1 MADSFQLKAIIT
13 AVDHLTGPMKG
24 MQRELKGFQKE
35 MGSLA
40 LGATAAGTAILG
52 ALALPVN
59 SAMGFESKMADIRK
73 VVDGLDD
80 KKAFARMSDDILTLS
95 TQLPMAAEGIAEI
108 VAAGGQAGIA
118 RSDLMQF
125 ANDAVKMGVAFD
137 TTAEESGQMMAQWR
151 TAFKLTQDD
160 VVVLA
165 DKINYLGNTGPAN
178 AKKISEI
185 VTRIGPLGSVAGVAS
200 GEIAAMGATIA
211 GMGVESEIASTGIK
225 NFMLSLT
232 AGNSATKAQKQALAF
247 LKLNPKQLAEDM
259 QKDSRGAMLKV
270 LDSLAK
276 VPKAKQAAVMNALF
290 GKESLGAIAPLLT
303 NLDLLR
309 TNFNRVADAQ
319 EYGGSMQ
326 KEYASRA
333 ATTENQL
340 VLLKNSINAISV
352 TLGDTFLPA
361 VNEGAE
367 AIMPYLEEVRAF
379 VRANPELVQSA
390 AKFAAALLAVG
401 VSVGSLSRAV
411 KILNSVINLSPAKLA
426 ITALAAGAMLIIQNW
441 DDVAPVV
448 KEVWNEL
455 DRVVQQLGG
464 WESALKSVAAISA
477 LYIGVKMV
485 TNIQAAI
492 STQKQWT
499 AAAGATGSVL
509 RGLGKISLIAGLV
522 ELGLMA
528 QKFEKE
534 HPWLIKNFAADALN
548 SGFGLNKKMDEWG
561 KDLHDFV
568 YEKTGWQMPRGDSY
582 VSPTPLTEPVLPKIF
597 LANQGNQSPMLQGNY
612 LDSVTSPIIKPV
624 EPLVPSVFPPT
635 KQPVLDR
642 AVAPTAQ
649 RSELK
654 VTFENAPQGMR
665 IKEIPKNADPLM
677 KITHDVGYSPFSTT
691 R

>member
-13 AVDHLTGPMKG
+13 AVDQLTGPMKG

-35 MGSLA
+35 MGGLA

-52 ALALPVN
+52 ALALPIN
-59 SAMGFESKMADIRK
+59 SAISFESKMADIRK

-80 KKAFARMSDDILTLS
+80 KKAFAQMSDDILTLS

-165 DKINYLGNTGPAN
+165 DKINFLGNTGPAN

-232 AGNSATKAQKQALAF
+232 AGNSATKAQKQAMAF
-247 LKLNPKQLAEDM
+247 LKLNPKKLAEDM

-290 GKESLGAIAPLLT
+290 GKESLSAIAPLLT

-309 TNFNRVADAQ
+309 TNFDRVADAQ

-340 VLLKNSINAISV
+340 VLLKNSVNAISV

-361 VNEGAE
+361 INEAAE
-367 AIMPYLEEVRAF
+367 AVMPYLEQLRTF

-390 AKFAAALLAVG
+390 AKFGAALLGVG
-401 VSVGSLSRAV
+401 VSIGVLSRAIKV
-411 KILNSVINLSPAKLA
+411 LNTVINLSPAKVA
-426 ITALAAGAMLIIQNW
+426 IAALAAGAMLIIQNW
-441 DDVAPVV
+441 DDVAPVIKAAWV
-448 KEVWNEL
+448 EV
-455 DRVVQQLGG
+455 DKVAQAFGG
-464 WESALKSVAAISA
+464 WETVLGGVGLYMTGAFTVKTIGTLRSALTLATQLS
-477 LYIGVKMV
+477 GV
-485 TNIQAAI
+485 
-492 STQKQWT
+492 
-499 AAAGATGSVL
+499 
-509 RGLGKISLIAGLV
+509 LGKIAMLGATTVQIAVAIYMFEQLKEIADAAKEADQTDSFWESLKNRWNSGGWYNNQQNREMVKQDTADNFQLPEALEAPIYQPAVPLV
-522 ELGLMA
+522 QPVRVSPPSLGL
-528 QKFEKE
+528 
-534 HPWLIKNFAADALN
+534 
-548 SGFGLNKKMDEWG
+548 G
-561 KDLHDFV
+561 
-568 YEKTGWQMPRGDSY
+568 
-582 VSPTPLTEPVLPKIF
+582 
-597 LANQGNQSPMLQGNY
+597 
-612 LDSVTSPIIKPV
+612 
-624 EPLVPSVFPPT
+624 
-635 KQPVLDR
+635 KQPVLER
-642 AVAPTAQ
+642 ATSPVTQ
-649 RSELK
+649 RGELK
-654 VTFENAPQGMR
+654 VTFDNAPPGMR
-665 IKEIPKNADPLM
+665 VQEIPKSGDPLM
-677 KITHDVGYSPFSTT
+677 NITHDVGYSPFRTP

>member
-13 AVDHLTGPMKG
+13 AVDQLTGPMKG

-40 LGATAAGTAILG
+40 LGAMAAGTAILG

-59 SAMGFESKMADIRK
+59 AAIGFESKMADIRK

-80 KKAFARMSDDILTLS
+80 KKAFAQMSDDILTLS

-290 GKESLGAIAPLLT
+290 GKESLSAIAPLLT

-340 VLLKNSINAISV
+340 VLLKNSVNAISV

-361 VNEGAE
+361 INEA
-367 AIMPYLEEVRAF
+367 AKAVMPYLEQLRTF

-390 AKFAAALLAVG
+390 AKFGAALLGVG
-401 VSVGSLSRAV
+401 VSIGVLSRAI
-411 KILNSVINLSPAKLA
+411 KILNTVINLSPAKLA
-426 ITALAAGAMLIIQNW
+426 ISALAAGAMLIIQNW
-441 DDVAPVV
+441 DDVAPVIKAAWV
-448 KEVWNEL
+448 EV
-455 DRVVQQLGG
+455 DKVAQAFGG
-464 WESALKSVAAISA
+464 WENVLGGVGLYMTGVFTVKTLGTLRTALTLATQLS
-477 LYIGVKMV
+477 GV
-485 TNIQAAI
+485 
-492 STQKQWT
+492 
-499 AAAGATGSVL
+499 
-509 RGLGKISLIAGLV
+509 LGKIATLGATTVQIAV
-522 ELGLMA
+522 AIYM
-528 QKFEKE
+528 FEQLKE
-534 HPWLIKNFAADALN
+534 IADAAKEADHTDSFWQSLKN
-548 SGFGLNKKMDEWG
+548 RWNAGGWYNNKQQVQQRDM
-561 KDLHDFV
+561 L
-568 YEKTGWQMPRGDSY
+568 TGQTTRENFSL
-582 VSPTPLTEPVLPKIF
+582 SPPLLS
-597 LANQGNQSPMLQGNY
+597 QG
-612 LDSVTSPIIKPV
+612 
-624 EPLVPSVFPPT
+624 
-635 KQPVLDR
+635 PVLDR
-642 AVAPTAQ
+642 AAAPAAQ

-654 VTFENAPQGMR
+654 VTFDNAPPGMR
-665 IKEIPKNADPLM
+665 VLDIPKSGNPLM
-677 KITHDVGYSPFSTT
+677 DVTHDVGYSPFRTP

>member
-13 AVDHLTGPMKG
+13 AVDQLTGPMKG

-40 LGATAAGTAILG
+40 LGAVAAGTAILG

-59 SAMGFESKMADIRK
+59 AAIGFESKMADIRK

-80 KKAFARMSDDILTLS
+80 KKAFAQMSDDILTLS

-178 AKKISEI
+178 AAKISEI

-259 QKDSRGAMLKV
+259 QKDSRGAMLRV

-290 GKESLGAIAPLLT
+290 GKESLSAIAPLLT

-309 TNFNRVADAQ
+309 TNFNRVADSQ

-340 VLLKNSINAISV
+340 VLLKNSVNAISV

-361 VNEGAE
+361 VNEA
-367 AIMPYLEEVRAF
+367 AKAVMPYLEQLRTF

-390 AKFAAALLAVG
+390 AKFGAALLGVG
-401 VSVGSLSRAV
+401 VSIGVLSRAIKV
-411 KILNSVINLSPAKLA
+411 LNTVINLSPAKVA
-426 ITALAAGAMLIIQNW
+426 IAALAAGAMLIIENW
-441 DDVAPVV
+441 DDVGPVI
-448 KEVWNEL
+448 KEVWQEVDN
-455 DRVVQQLGG
+455 VAQAMGG
-464 WESALKSVAAISA
+464 WETVLGGVGLYMTGVFTVKTLGTLRTALTLATQLS
-477 LYIGVKMV
+477 GV
-485 TNIQAAI
+485 
-492 STQKQWT
+492 
-499 AAAGATGSVL
+499 
-509 RGLGKISLIAGLV
+509 LGKIATLGATTVQIAV
-522 ELGLMA
+522 AIYM
-528 QKFEKE
+528 FEQLKE
-534 HPWLIKNFAADALN
+534 IADAAKEADHTDSFWQSLKNRWN
-548 SGFGLNKKMDEWG
+548 SG
-561 KDLHDFV
+561 
-568 YEKTGWQMPRGDSY
+568 GWYNNQQNREMVKQDT
-582 VSPTPLTEPVLPKIF
+582 VDNFTLSPPLL
-597 LANQGNQSPMLQGNY
+597 NQG
-612 LDSVTSPIIKPV
+612 
-624 EPLVPSVFPPT
+624 
-635 KQPVLDR
+635 PVLDH
-642 AVAPTAQ
+642 AAAPAAQ

-654 VTFENAPQGMR
+654 VTFDNAPPGMR
-665 IKEIPKNADPLM
+665 VLDIPKSGNPLM
-677 KITHDVGYSPFSTT
+677 DVTHDVGYSPF
-691 R
+691 RNK

>member
-13 AVDHLTGPMKG
+13 AVDQLSGPLKG

-35 MGSLA
+35 MAGLA
-40 LGATAAGTAILG
+40 LGAAAAGTAILG
-52 ALALPVN
+52 ALAMPVN
-59 SAMGFESKMADIRK
+59 SAIGFESKMADIRK

-80 KKAFARMSDDILTLS
+80 KKAFAQMSDEVLTLS
-95 TQLPMAAEGIAEI
+95 TRLPMAAEGIAEI

-118 RSDLMQF
+118 RDDLMQF
-125 ANDAVKMGVAFD
+125 ASDAVKMGVAFD

-178 AKKISEI
+178 AKKISDI

-232 AGNSATKAQKQALAF
+232 AGNSATKAQKQAMAF
-247 LKLNPKQLAEDM
+247 LKLNPARLAADM

-276 VPKAKQAAVMNALF
+276 VPKAKQASVMNALF
-290 GKESLGAIAPLLT
+290 GKESLSAIAPLLT

-309 TNFNRVADAQ
+309 TNFNRVADSQ

-340 VLLKNSINAISV
+340 ILLKNSINAISV

-361 VNEGAE
+361 INEAAE
-367 AIMPYLEEVRAF
+367 EIKPYLEQVRTF

-390 AKFAAALLAVG
+390 AKFGAALLAVG
-401 VSVGSLSRAV
+401 VSIGTLSRAI
-411 KILNSVINLSPAKLA
+411 KILNSVINLSPAKIA
-426 ITALAAGAMLIIQNW
+426 IAALVAGAMLIIENW
-441 DDVAPVV
+441 DEVGPVIKAV
-448 KEVWNEL
+448 WKEVDN
-455 DRVVQQLGG
+455 VAQAMGG
-464 WESALKSVAAISA
+464 WENVIKGVGLVMAGSFTVKTIGAL
-477 LYIGVKMV
+477 
-485 TNIQAAI
+485 Q
-492 STQKQWT
+492 Q
-499 AAAGATGSVL
+499 SVL
-509 RGLGKISLIAGLV
+509 LAGQLSGLLGKIGRMGAMTLTIGVAVSLFKELQDMEKAAGDAGMDAGSFVVQKMQTKERERGYNGFIPRLK
-522 ELGLMA
+522 EILGM
-528 QKFEKE
+528 
-534 HPWLIKNFAADALN
+534 DALIPE
-548 SGFGLNKKMDEWG
+548 GR
-561 KDLHDFV
+561 
-568 YEKTGWQMPRGDSY
+568 YQ
-582 VSPTPLTEPVLPKIF
+582 
-597 LANQGNQSPMLQGNY
+597 
-612 LDSVTSPIIKPV
+612 
-624 EPLVPSVFPPT
+624 PSVPLNRTPG
-635 KQPVLDR
+635 VLDR
-642 AVAPTAQ
+642 AVSSTTQ

-665 IKEIPKNADPLM
+665 VTDIPASGNPLM
-677 KITHDVGYSPFSTT
+677 GISHDVGYSPFKTP

>member
-13 AVDHLTGPMKG
+13 AVDQLTGPMKG

-40 LGATAAGTAILG
+40 LGAAAAGTAILG
-52 ALALPVN
+52 ALALPIN
-59 SAMGFESKMADIRK
+59 SAIGFESKMADIRK

-80 KKAFARMSDDILTLS
+80 KKAFAQMSDDILTLS

-151 TAFKLTQDD
+151 TAFKLTRDD

-178 AKKISEI
+178 AKKISDI

-232 AGNSATKAQKQALAF
+232 AGNSATKSQKDALAF
-247 LKLNPKQLAEDM
+247 LKLNPQKLAEDM
-259 QKDSRGAMLKV
+259 QKDARGAMLKV

-290 GKESLGAIAPLLT
+290 GKESLSAIAPLLT

-309 TNFNRVADAQ
+309 TNFARVADAQ

-340 VLLKNSINAISV
+340 VLLKNSVNAISV

-361 VNEGAE
+361 INEAAE
-367 AIMPYLEEVRAF
+367 AVMPYLEQLRTF

-390 AKFAAALLAVG
+390 AKFGAALLGVG
-401 VSVGSLSRAV
+401 VSIGVLSRAIKV
-411 KILNSVINLSPAKLA
+411 LNTVINLSPAKVA
-426 ITALAAGAMLIIQNW
+426 IAALAAGAMLIIQNW
-441 DDVAPVV
+441 DEVGPVI
-448 KEVWNEL
+448 KEVWLEL

-464 WESALKSVAAISA
+464 WETAIKAVAAISA
-477 LYIGVKMV
+477 VYIGIKMV
-485 TNIQAAI
+485 TNLQTAI
-492 STQKQWT
+492 ATQKQWT
-499 AAAGATGSVL
+499 AAAGATGGVL
-509 RGLGKISLIAGLV
+509 KSLGKISLIGGLV

-548 SGFGLNKKMDEWG
+548 SGFGLNDKMDEWG

-568 YEKTGWQMPRGDSY
+568 FEKTGWQMPRGDSY
-582 VSPTPLTEPVLPKIF
+582 ISVDPLKAPVAPRVFRAEQGNPASIQPGGIYPPVLPQPGKY
-597 LANQGNQSPMLQGNY
+597 LERASSP
-612 LDSVTSPIIKPV
+612 VT
-624 EPLVPSVFPPT
+624 
-635 KQPVLDR
+635 
-642 AVAPTAQ
+642 Q
-649 RSELK
+649 RGELK
-654 VTFENAPQGMR
+654 VTFDNAPPGMR
-665 IKEIPKNADPLM
+665 VQEIPKSGDPLM
-677 KITHDVGYSPFSTT
+677 NITHDVGYSPFRTP

>member
-13 AVDHLTGPMKG
+13 AVDQLTGPMKG

-40 LGATAAGTAILG
+40 LGAAAAGTAILG

-80 KKAFARMSDDILTLS
+80 KKAFAQMSDDILTLS

-178 AKKISEI
+178 AKKISDI
-185 VTRIGPLGSVAGVAS
+185 VTRIGPLGGVAGVAS

-232 AGNSATKAQKQALAF
+232 AGNSATKAQKQALSF

-290 GKESLGAIAPLLT
+290 GKESLSAIAPLLT

-340 VLLKNSINAISV
+340 VLLKNSVNAISV

-361 VNEGAE
+361 VNEA
-367 AIMPYLEEVRAF
+367 AKAVMPYLEQLRTF

-390 AKFAAALLAVG
+390 AKFGAALLGVG
-401 VSVGSLSRAV
+401 VSIGVLSRAI
-411 KILNSVINLSPAKLA
+411 KILNTVINLSPAKLA

-441 DDVAPVV
+441 DDVAPVIKAAWV
-448 KEVWNEL
+448 EV
-455 DRVVQQLGG
+455 DKVAQAFGG
-464 WESALKSVAAISA
+464 WETVLGGVGLYMTGVFTVKTLGTLRTALTLATQLS
-477 LYIGVKMV
+477 GV
-485 TNIQAAI
+485 
-492 STQKQWT
+492 
-499 AAAGATGSVL
+499 
-509 RGLGKISLIAGLV
+509 LGKIATLGATTVQIAV
-522 ELGLMA
+522 AIYM
-528 QKFEKE
+528 FEQLKE
-534 HPWLIKNFAADALN
+534 IADAAKEADHTDSFWQSLKN
-548 SGFGLNKKMDEWG
+548 RWNAGGWYNNKQQVQQRDM
-561 KDLHDFV
+561 L
-568 YEKTGWQMPRGDSY
+568 TGQTTRDNFSL
-582 VSPTPLTEPVLPKIF
+582 SPPLLR
-597 LANQGNQSPMLQGNY
+597 QGPM
-612 LDSVTSPIIKPV
+612 
-624 EPLVPSVFPPT
+624 
-635 KQPVLDR
+635 LDR
-642 AVAPTAQ
+642 AATPAAQ

-654 VTFENAPQGMR
+654 VTFDNAPPGMR
-665 IKEIPKNADPLM
+665 VLDIPKLGNPMMDV
-677 KITHDVGYSPFSTT
+677 THDVGYSPFRTP

>member
-13 AVDHLTGPMKG
+13 AVDQLSGPLKG

-35 MGSLA
+35 MAGLA
-40 LGATAAGTAILG
+40 LGSAAAGTAILG
-52 ALALPVN
+52 ALAMPVN
-59 SAMGFESKMADIRK
+59 SAIGFESKMADIRK

-80 KKAFARMSDDILTLS
+80 KKAFAQMSDDILTLS

-118 RSDLMQF
+118 QNDLMQF

-178 AKKISEI
+178 AKKISDI
-185 VTRIGPLGSVAGVAS
+185 VTRIGPLGGVAGVAS

-232 AGNSATKAQKQALAF
+232 AGNSATKAQKQAMAF
-247 LKLNPKQLAEDM
+247 LKLNPKKLAEDM

-276 VPKAKQAAVMNALF
+276 VPKSKQAAVMNALF
-290 GKESLGAIAPLLT
+290 GKESLSAIAPLLT

-309 TNFNRVADAQ
+309 TNFKRVGDSQ

-340 VLLKNSINAISV
+340 TLLKNSVNAISV

-361 VNEGAE
+361 INEA
-367 AIMPYLEEVRAF
+367 AKAVMPYLEHVREF
-379 VRANPELVQSA
+379 VRANPALVQSV
-390 AKFAAALLAVG
+390 AKFGAALLAVG
-401 VSVGSLSRAV
+401 VSIGVLSRSI

-426 ITALAAGAMLIIQNW
+426 IAALVAGAMLIIDNW
-441 DDVAPVV
+441 DEVGPVI
-448 KEVWNEL
+448 KEVWQEV
-455 DRVVQQLGG
+455 DKVAQMMGG
-464 WESALKSVAAISA
+464 WETVLGGVGLYMTGAFTVKTIGSLRTALMLAKDLS
-477 LYIGVKMV
+477 GV
-485 TNIQAAI
+485 
-492 STQKQWT
+492 
-499 AAAGATGSVL
+499 
-509 RGLGKISLIAGLV
+509 LGKIAAMGVTTIQIAV
-522 ELGLMA
+522 AIYM
-528 QKFEKE
+528 FEKLKE
-534 HPWLIKNFAADALN
+534 IAEATKQADHTDSFWQSLKNRWGSGGWYNNQKNREMIKQDTQGDFKP
-548 SGFGLNKKMDEWG
+548 SVPLNK
-561 KDLHDFV
+561 
-568 YEKTGWQMPRGDSY
+568 
-582 VSPTPLTEPVLPKIF
+582 
-597 LANQGNQSPMLQGNY
+597 
-612 LDSVTSPIIKPV
+612 
-624 EPLVPSVFPPT
+624 PS
-635 KQPVLDR
+635 VLDR
-642 AVAPTAQ
+642 AVAPGTQ

-654 VTFENAPQGMR
+654 VSFENAPQGMR
-665 IKEIPKNADPLM
+665 VADIPSSGNPLM
-677 KITHDVGYSPFSTT
+677 NISHDVGYSPFKLP

>member
-13 AVDHLTGPMKG
+13 AVDQLSGPLKG

-35 MGSLA
+35 MAGLA
-40 LGATAAGTAILG
+40 LGAAAAGTAILG

-80 KKAFARMSDDILTLS
+80 KKAFAAMSDDILTLS

-118 RSDLMQF
+118 REDLMQF

-178 AKKISEI
+178 AKKISDI
-185 VTRIGPLGSVAGVAS
+185 VTRIGPLGGVAGVAS

-232 AGNSATKAQKQALAF
+232 AGNSATKAQKNAMAF
-247 LKLNPKQLAEDM
+247 LKLNPAKLAADM

-290 GKESLGAIAPLLT
+290 GKESLSAIAPLLT

-309 TNFNRVADAQ
+309 TNFQRVADAQ

-340 VLLKNSINAISV
+340 MLLRGSIHAISI
-352 TLGDTFLPA
+352 TLGSAFLPA
-361 VNEGAE
+361 INEA
-367 AIMPYLEEVRAF
+367 AQAVMPYLEQVRDF
-379 VRANPELVQSA
+379 VRANPELVQSV
-390 AKFAAALLAVG
+390 AKFGAALLAVG
-401 VSVGSLSRAV
+401 VSIGSLSRAV

-426 ITALAAGAMLIIQNW
+426 IAALAAGAMLIIENW
-441 DDVAPVV
+441 DDVAPVIKSV
-448 KEVWNEL
+448 WQEV
-455 DRVVQQLGG
+455 DKVAQAMGG
-464 WESALKSVAAISA
+464 WETVLG
-477 LYIGVKMV
+477 GVSMYM
-485 TNIQAAI
+485 
-492 STQKQWT
+492 
-499 AAAGATGSVL
+499 AGAFTLKTLGSL
-509 RGLGKISLIAGLV
+509 RTALTLATQLSGVLGKIAMLGATTVQIAV
-522 ELGLMA
+522 AIYM
-528 QKFEKE
+528 FEQLKE
-534 HPWLIKNFAADALN
+534 IADAAKEADHTDSFWDSLKNRWNAGGWYNNKQQRELMTGQDTRENYRPAVPLN
-548 SGFGLNKKMDEWG
+548 
-561 KDLHDFV
+561 
-568 YEKTGWQMPRGDSY
+568 QPR
-582 VSPTPLTEPVLPKIF
+582 
-597 LANQGNQSPMLQGNY
+597 
-612 LDSVTSPIIKPV
+612 
-624 EPLVPSVFPPT
+624 
-635 KQPVLDR
+635 VLDR
-642 AVAPTAQ
+642 AAAPAAQ

-654 VTFENAPQGMR
+654 VTFDNAPQGMR
-665 IKEIPKNADPLM
+665 VTDIPARGDPMM
-677 KITHDVGYSPFSTT
+677 KVSHDVGYSPFKTS

>member
-13 AVDHLTGPMKG
+13 AVDQLTGPMKG

-40 LGATAAGTAILG
+40 LGAVAAGTAILG

-59 SAMGFESKMADIRK
+59 AAIGFESKMADIRK

-80 KKAFARMSDDILTLS
+80 KKAFAQMSDDILTLS

-178 AKKISEI
+178 AAKISEI

-290 GKESLGAIAPLLT
+290 GKESLSAIAPLLT

-340 VLLKNSINAISV
+340 VLLKNSVNAISV

-361 VNEGAE
+361 VNEA
-367 AIMPYLEEVRAF
+367 AKAVMPYLEQLRTF

-390 AKFAAALLAVG
+390 AKFGAALLGVG
-401 VSVGSLSRAV
+401 VSIGVLSRAI
-411 KILNSVINLSPAKLA
+411 KILNTVINLSPAKLA
-426 ITALAAGAMLIIQNW
+426 ITALAAGAMLIIENW
-441 DDVAPVV
+441 DEVGPVIKAAWVEVDKVA
-448 KEVWNEL
+448 
-455 DRVVQQLGG
+455 QAFGG
-464 WESALKSVAAISA
+464 WETVLGGVGLYMTGAFTVKTLGSLRTALTLATQLS
-477 LYIGVKMV
+477 GV
-485 TNIQAAI
+485 
-492 STQKQWT
+492 
-499 AAAGATGSVL
+499 
-509 RGLGKISLIAGLV
+509 LGKIAMLGATTVQIAV
-522 ELGLMA
+522 AIYM
-528 QKFEKE
+528 FEQLKE
-534 HPWLIKNFAADALN
+534 IADAAKEADHTDSFWDSLKNRWN
-548 SGFGLNKKMDEWG
+548 SGGWYNNQKNREMVKQDTADSFQLPQSLETP
-561 KDLHDFV
+561 V
-568 YEKTGWQMPRGDSY
+568 YQPA
-582 VSPTPLTEPVLPKIF
+582 VPLSPL
-597 LANQGNQSPMLQGNY
+597 S
-612 LDSVTSPIIKPV
+612 
-624 EPLVPSVFPPT
+624 

-642 AVAPTAQ
+642 AVAPATQ

-654 VTFENAPQGMR
+654 VTFDNAPQGMR
-665 IKEIPKNADPLM
+665 VLEQPAKGDPLM
-677 KITHDVGYSPFSTT
+677 NITHDVGYSPFRTP

>member
-13 AVDHLTGPMKG
+13 AVDQLTGPMKG

-40 LGATAAGTAILG
+40 LGAAAAGTAILG

-59 SAMGFESKMADIRK
+59 AAIGFESKMADIRK

-80 KKAFARMSDDILTLS
+80 KKAFAQMSDDILTLS

-137 TTAEESGQMMAQWR
+137 TTAEDSGQMMAQWR

-178 AKKISEI
+178 AKKISDI
-185 VTRIGPLGSVAGVAS
+185 VTRIGPLGGVAGVAS

-232 AGNSATKAQKQALAF
+232 AGNSATKAQKQALSF
-247 LKLNPKQLAEDM
+247 LKLNPKKLAEDM

-290 GKESLGAIAPLLT
+290 GKESLSAIAPLLT

-309 TNFNRVADAQ
+309 TNFKRVADAQ

-340 VLLKNSINAISV
+340 VLLKNSVNAISV

-361 VNEGAE
+361 INEA
-367 AIMPYLEEVRAF
+367 AKAVMPYLEQLRTF

-390 AKFAAALLAVG
+390 AKFGAALLGVG
-401 VSVGSLSRAV
+401 VSIGVLSRAI
-411 KILNSVINLSPAKLA
+411 KILNTVINLSPAKLA

-441 DDVAPVV
+441 DDVAPVIKAAWV
-448 KEVWNEL
+448 EV
-455 DRVVQQLGG
+455 DKVAQAFGG
-464 WESALKSVAAISA
+464 WETVLGGVGLYMTGVFTVKTLGTLRTALTLATQLS
-477 LYIGVKMV
+477 GV
-485 TNIQAAI
+485 
-492 STQKQWT
+492 
-499 AAAGATGSVL
+499 
-509 RGLGKISLIAGLV
+509 LGKIATLGASTVQIAV
-522 ELGLMA
+522 AIYM
-528 QKFEKE
+528 FEQLKE
-534 HPWLIKNFAADALN
+534 IADAAKEADHTDSFWQSLKN
-548 SGFGLNKKMDEWG
+548 RWNAGGWYNNKQQVQQRDM
-561 KDLHDFV
+561 L
-568 YEKTGWQMPRGDSY
+568 TGQTTRDNFSL
-582 VSPTPLTEPVLPKIF
+582 SPPLL
-597 LANQGNQSPMLQGNY
+597 NQG
-612 LDSVTSPIIKPV
+612 
-624 EPLVPSVFPPT
+624 
-635 KQPVLDR
+635 PVLDR
-642 AVAPTAQ
+642 AAAPAAQ

-654 VTFENAPQGMR
+654 VTFDNAPPGMR
-665 IKEIPKNADPLM
+665 VLDIPKSGNPLM
-677 KITHDVGYSPFSTT
+677 DVTHDVGYSPFRTP

>member
-13 AVDHLTGPMKG
+13 AVDQLSGPLKG

-35 MGSLA
+35 MAGLS
-40 LGATAAGTAILG
+40 LGAAAAGTAILG
-52 ALALPVN
+52 ALAMPVN

-80 KKAFARMSDDILTLS
+80 KKAFAAMSDDILTLS

-118 RSDLMQF
+118 CEDLMQF

-137 TTAEESGQMMAQWR
+137 TTAEDSGQMMAQWR

-178 AKKISEI
+178 AKKISDI
-185 VTRIGPLGSVAGVAS
+185 VTRIGPLGGVAGVAS

-232 AGNSATKAQKQALAF
+232 AGNSATKAQKNAMAF
-247 LKLNPKQLAEDM
+247 LKLNPAKLAADM

-290 GKESLGAIAPLLT
+290 GKESLSAIAPLLT

-309 TNFNRVADAQ
+309 TNFQRVADAQ

-340 VLLKNSINAISV
+340 TLLKNSINAISV

-361 VNEGAE
+361 INDGAE
-367 AIMPYLEEVRAF
+367 AIMPYLENVRTF
-379 VRANPELVQSA
+379 VRANPELVQTV
-390 AKFAAALLAVG
+390 AKLGAALLVVG
-401 VSVGSLSRAV
+401 VSVGSLSRAI

-426 ITALAAGAMLIIQNW
+426 IAALVAGAMLIIENW
-441 DDVAPVV
+441 DDVAPVIKGV
-448 KEVWNEL
+448 WQEV
-455 DRVVQQLGG
+455 DKVAQAMGG
-464 WESALKSVAAISA
+464 WETVLG
-477 LYIGVKMV
+477 GVSMYM
-485 TNIQAAI
+485 
-492 STQKQWT
+492 
-499 AAAGATGSVL
+499 AGAFTLKTLGSL
-509 RGLGKISLIAGLV
+509 RTALTLATQLSGVLGKIAMLGATTVQIAV
-522 ELGLMA
+522 AIYM
-528 QKFEKE
+528 FEQLKE
-534 HPWLIKNFAADALN
+534 IADAAKEADHTDSFWDSLKNRWNAGGWYNNKQQRELMTGQDTRENYRPAVPLN
-548 SGFGLNKKMDEWG
+548 
-561 KDLHDFV
+561 
-568 YEKTGWQMPRGDSY
+568 QPR
-582 VSPTPLTEPVLPKIF
+582 
-597 LANQGNQSPMLQGNY
+597 
-612 LDSVTSPIIKPV
+612 
-624 EPLVPSVFPPT
+624 
-635 KQPVLDR
+635 VLDR
-642 AVAPTAQ
+642 AAAPASQ

-654 VTFENAPQGMR
+654 VTFDNAPQGMR
-665 IKEIPKNADPLM
+665 VTDIPARGDPLM
-677 KITHDVGYSPFSTT
+677 KVSHDVGYSPFKTS

>member
-13 AVDHLTGPMKG
+13 AVDQLSGPLKG

-35 MGSLA
+35 MAGLA

-52 ALALPVN
+52 ALALPIN

-80 KKAFARMSDDILTLS
+80 KKAFAQMSDDILTLS

-151 TAFKLTQDD
+151 TSFKLTQDD

-178 AKKISEI
+178 AAKISEI

-259 QKDSRGAMLKV
+259 QKDSRGAMLRV

-290 GKESLGAIAPLLT
+290 GKESLSAIAPLLT

-340 VLLKNSINAISV
+340 VLLKNSVNAISV

-361 VNEGAE
+361 VNEA
-367 AIMPYLEEVRAF
+367 AKAVMPYLEQVRTF
-379 VRANPELVQSA
+379 VRANPELVQAA
-390 AKFAAALLAVG
+390 AKFGAALLGVG
-401 VSVGSLSRAV
+401 VSIGVLSRAI
-411 KILNSVINLSPAKLA
+411 KILNTVINLSPAKLA

-441 DDVAPVV
+441 DDVAPVIKAAWV
-448 KEVWNEL
+448 EV
-455 DRVVQQLGG
+455 DKVAQAFGG
-464 WESALKSVAAISA
+464 WETVLGGVGLYMTGVFTVKTLGTLRTALTLATQLS
-477 LYIGVKMV
+477 GV
-485 TNIQAAI
+485 
-492 STQKQWT
+492 
-499 AAAGATGSVL
+499 
-509 RGLGKISLIAGLV
+509 LGKIATLGATTVQIAV
-522 ELGLMA
+522 AIYM
-528 QKFEKE
+528 FEQLKE
-534 HPWLIKNFAADALN
+534 IADAAKEADHTDSFWQSLKN
-548 SGFGLNKKMDEWG
+548 RWNAGGWYNNKQQVQQRDM
-561 KDLHDFV
+561 L
-568 YEKTGWQMPRGDSY
+568 TGQTTRDNFSL
-582 VSPTPLTEPVLPKIF
+582 SPPLL
-597 LANQGNQSPMLQGNY
+597 NQG
-612 LDSVTSPIIKPV
+612 
-624 EPLVPSVFPPT
+624 
-635 KQPVLDR
+635 PVLDR
-642 AVAPTAQ
+642 AAAPAAQ

-654 VTFENAPQGMR
+654 VTFDNAPPGMR
-665 IKEIPKNADPLM
+665 VLDIPKSGNPLM
-677 KITHDVGYSPFSTT
+677 DVTHDVGYSPFRTP

>member
-13 AVDHLTGPMKG
+13 AVDQLTGPMKG

-40 LGATAAGTAILG
+40 LGAAAAGTAILG

-59 SAMGFESKMADIRK
+59 AAIGFESKMADIRK

-80 KKAFARMSDDILTLS
+80 KKAFAQMSDDILTLS

-137 TTAEESGQMMAQWR
+137 TTAEDSGQMMAQWR

-178 AKKISEI
+178 AKKISDI
-185 VTRIGPLGSVAGVAS
+185 VTRIGPLGGVAGVAS

-247 LKLNPKQLAEDM
+247 LKLNPKKLAEDM

-290 GKESLGAIAPLLT
+290 GKESLSAIAPLLT

-340 VLLKNSINAISV
+340 VLLKNSVNAISV

-361 VNEGAE
+361 VNEA
-367 AIMPYLEEVRAF
+367 AKAVMPYLEQLRTF

-390 AKFAAALLAVG
+390 AKFGAALLGVG
-401 VSVGSLSRAV
+401 VSIGVLSRAI
-411 KILNSVINLSPAKLA
+411 KILNTVINLSPAKLA

-441 DDVAPVV
+441 DDVAPVIKAAWV
-448 KEVWNEL
+448 EV
-455 DRVVQQLGG
+455 DKVAQAFGG
-464 WESALKSVAAISA
+464 WETVLGGVGLYMTGVFTVKTLGTLRTALTLATQLS
-477 LYIGVKMV
+477 GV
-485 TNIQAAI
+485 
-492 STQKQWT
+492 
-499 AAAGATGSVL
+499 
-509 RGLGKISLIAGLV
+509 LGKIATLGATTVQIAV
-522 ELGLMA
+522 AIYM
-528 QKFEKE
+528 FEQLKE
-534 HPWLIKNFAADALN
+534 IADAAKEADHTDSFWQSLKN
-548 SGFGLNKKMDEWG
+548 RWNAGGWYNNKQQVQQRDMLTG
-561 KDLHDFV
+561 Q
-568 YEKTGWQMPRGDSY
+568 KTGDNFSL
-582 VSPTPLTEPVLPKIF
+582 SPPLL
-597 LANQGNQSPMLQGNY
+597 NQG
-612 LDSVTSPIIKPV
+612 
-624 EPLVPSVFPPT
+624 
-635 KQPVLDR
+635 PVLDR
-642 AVAPTAQ
+642 AAAPAAQ

-654 VTFENAPQGMR
+654 VTFDNAPPGMR
-665 IKEIPKNADPLM
+665 VLDIPKSGNPLM
-677 KITHDVGYSPFSTT
+677 DVTHDVGYSPFRTP

>member
-13 AVDHLTGPMKG
+13 AVDQLSGPLKG

-35 MGSLA
+35 MAGLA
-40 LGATAAGTAILG
+40 LGAAAAGTAILG
-52 ALALPVN
+52 ALALPIN

-80 KKAFARMSDDILTLS
+80 KKAFAQMSDDILTLS

-178 AKKISEI
+178 AKKISDI

-232 AGNSATKAQKQALAF
+232 AGNSATKAQKQAMAF
-247 LKLNPKQLAEDM
+247 LKFNPARLAADM

-290 GKESLGAIAPLLT
+290 GKESLSAIAPLLT

-309 TNFNRVADAQ
+309 TNFNRVGDAQ

-340 VLLKNSINAISV
+340 TLLKNSVNAISV

-361 VNEGAE
+361 INEA
-367 AIMPYLEEVRAF
+367 AKAVMPYLEQVRDF
-379 VRANPELVQSA
+379 VKANPELVQSV
-390 AKFAAALLAVG
+390 AKFGAALLAVG
-401 VSVGSLSRAV
+401 VSIGSLSRAI
-411 KILNSVINLSPAKLA
+411 KILNSVINLSPAKVVIA
-426 ITALAAGAMLIIQNW
+426 ALAAGAMLIIENW
-441 DDVAPVV
+441 DDVAPVI
-448 KEVWNEL
+448 KEVWQEVDN
-455 DRVVQQLGG
+455 VAQAIGGWGTVLGG
-464 WESALKSVAAISA
+464 VGLYMTGAFTVKTIGSLRTALLLAKDLS
-477 LYIGVKMV
+477 GV
-485 TNIQAAI
+485 
-492 STQKQWT
+492 
-499 AAAGATGSVL
+499 
-509 RGLGKISLIAGLV
+509 LGKIASMGVATIQIAV
-522 ELGLMA
+522 AIYM
-528 QKFEKE
+528 FEQLKE
-534 HPWLIKNFAADALN
+534 IADATKQADHTDSFWQSLKNRWN
-548 SGFGLNKKMDEWG
+548 SGGWYNNKQQRELLTGQDTRDNYQPAVPLN
-561 KDLHDFV
+561 
-568 YEKTGWQMPRGDSY
+568 Q
-582 VSPTPLTEPVLPKIF
+582 PK
-597 LANQGNQSPMLQGNY
+597 
-612 LDSVTSPIIKPV
+612 
-624 EPLVPSVFPPT
+624 
-635 KQPVLDR
+635 VLDR
-642 AVAPTAQ
+642 AAAPATQ

-654 VTFENAPQGMR
+654 VTFDNAPQGMR
-665 IKEIPKNADPLM
+665 VTDIPSSSNPLM
-677 KITHDVGYSPFSTT
+677 NISHDVGYSPFKIP

>member
-13 AVDHLTGPMKG
+13 AVDQLTGPMKG

-40 LGATAAGTAILG
+40 LGAAAAGTAILG

-59 SAMGFESKMADIRK
+59 AAIGFESKMADIRK

-80 KKAFARMSDDILTLS
+80 KKAFAQMSDEILTLS

-178 AKKISEI
+178 AKKISDI
-185 VTRIGPLGSVAGVAS
+185 VTRIGPLGGVAGVAS

-290 GKESLGAIAPLLT
+290 GKESLSAIAPLLT

-340 VLLKNSINAISV
+340 VLLKNSVNAISV

-361 VNEGAE
+361 VNEA
-367 AIMPYLEEVRAF
+367 AKAVMPYLEQLRTF

-390 AKFAAALLAVG
+390 AKFGAALLGVG
-401 VSVGSLSRAV
+401 VSIGVLSRAIKV
-411 KILNSVINLSPAKLA
+411 LNTVINLSPAKLA

-441 DDVAPVV
+441 DDVAPVIKAAWV
-448 KEVWNEL
+448 EV
-455 DRVVQQLGG
+455 DKVAQAFGG
-464 WESALKSVAAISA
+464 WETVLGGVGLYMTGVFTVKTLGTLRTALTLATQLS
-477 LYIGVKMV
+477 GV
-485 TNIQAAI
+485 
-492 STQKQWT
+492 
-499 AAAGATGSVL
+499 
-509 RGLGKISLIAGLV
+509 LGKIATLGATTVQIAV
-522 ELGLMA
+522 AIYM
-528 QKFEKE
+528 FEQLKE
-534 HPWLIKNFAADALN
+534 IADAAKEADHTDSFWQSLKN
-548 SGFGLNKKMDEWG
+548 RWNAGGWYNNKQQVQQRDM
-561 KDLHDFV
+561 L
-568 YEKTGWQMPRGDSY
+568 TGQTTRDNFSL
-582 VSPTPLTEPVLPKIF
+582 SPPLLS
-597 LANQGNQSPMLQGNY
+597 QG
-612 LDSVTSPIIKPV
+612 
-624 EPLVPSVFPPT
+624 
-635 KQPVLDR
+635 PVLDR
-642 AVAPTAQ
+642 AAAPAAQ

-654 VTFENAPQGMR
+654 VTFDNAPPGMR
-665 IKEIPKNADPLM
+665 VLDIPKSGNPMMDV
-677 KITHDVGYSPFSTT
+677 THDVGYSPFRTP